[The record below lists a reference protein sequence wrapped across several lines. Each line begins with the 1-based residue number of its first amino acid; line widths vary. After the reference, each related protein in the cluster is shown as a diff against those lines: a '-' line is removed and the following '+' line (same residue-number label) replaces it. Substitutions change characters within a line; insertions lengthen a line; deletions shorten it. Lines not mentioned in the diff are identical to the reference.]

1 MSLSLKDEVS
11 SSQTRMSLFML
22 LALLRLLAAMSLL
35 PLLGWGGGGAPGM
48 FVPISRLQLCGVNFG
63 MSVSG

>member
-22 LALLRLLAAMSLL
+22 LALLRLLAVMSLL
-35 PLLGWGGGGAPGM
+35 PLLGWG
-48 FVPISRLQLCGVNFG
+48 
-63 MSVSG
+63 